1 MAKQRALFL
10 DRDGTLIRD
19 SHYLKNPQEL
29 EIIEVAGPALQ
40 LARDAGFLLFMHTNQ
55 SGIARGYY
63 DWPDVYACNEKMYRD
78 FGWVDD
84 FFTEVCI
91 APESP
96 DETEGYR
103 KPSSKF
109 EEEMI
114 KKYDLEPSQCWVI
127 GDKWIDPETAM
138 NSGMRGVLVRTGK
151 SIDQSL
157 EEKAAF
163 HKIKI
168 FENLAEFI
176 RIELNL

>member
-1 MAKQRALFL
+1 MAKQKALFL

-19 SHYLKNPQEL
+19 AHYLKDPHEL
-29 EIIEVAGPALQ
+29 VIIEVAGPALEI
-40 LARDAGFLLFMHTNQ
+40 ARDAGFLLFMHTNQ

-127 GDKWIDPETAM
+127 GDKWIDPETAI
-138 NSGMRGVLVRTGK
+138 NAGMRGVLVRTGK

>member
-1 MAKQRALFL
+1 MAKKRALFL

-127 GDKWIDPETAM
+127 GDKWIDPETAI
-138 NSGMRGVLVRTGK
+138 NAGMRGVLVRTGK

>member
-19 SHYLKNPQEL
+19 SHYLKNPQEV
-29 EIIEVAGPALQ
+29 EIIEVVGPALQ
-40 LARDAGFLLFMHTNQ
+40 LARDEGFLLFMHSNQ

-127 GDKWIDPETAM
+127 GDKWIDPETAI
-138 NSGMRGVLVRTGK
+138 NAGMRGVLVRTGK

-163 HKIKI
+163 LKIKI